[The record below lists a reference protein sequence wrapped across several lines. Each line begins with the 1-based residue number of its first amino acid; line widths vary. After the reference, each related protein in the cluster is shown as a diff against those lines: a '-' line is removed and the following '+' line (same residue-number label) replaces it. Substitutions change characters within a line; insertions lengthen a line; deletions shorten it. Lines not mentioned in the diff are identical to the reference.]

1 MKYVLATLSG
11 VFLAV
16 ALVLVLLS
24 LSQLDE
30 DYDTETSE
38 ECTTVP
44 VPGGGGGSTQSCTGT
59 EEAGGQVV
67 LALAG
72 AGFLVSGALLAVASV
87 NVPGPQRPVAA
98 APAPWQGPPP
108 RR

>member
-11 VFLAV
+11 VFVAV
-16 ALVLVLLS
+16 ALVFVLLS
-24 LSQLDE
+24 LEQLDE

-38 ECTTVP
+38 ECTTAP

-59 EEAGGQVV
+59 EEAGGQIVF
-67 LALAG
+67 ALTG
-72 AGFLVSGALLAVASV
+72 ASFLVSGALLAVASV
-87 NVPGPQRPVAA
+87 TVRRPERPVAA
-98 APAPWQGPPP
+98 APVPWQGPPL